1 MSKDKITQ
9 YSTTS
14 ASNTDLGGISLLGSA
29 SPRVIKSY
37 MPELMAQLADM
48 NAGTSP
54 LDDTFTVQD
63 PDDTTKKFRV
73 DTGNIPSGTFREPDG
88 EDLYQLVERGG
99 TPRRITAYVASGTHT
114 FNTATKYF
122 QIVAVGGGGGSGGVD
137 GTGAGNAGGSAGGN
151 SGFYGR
157 TTYLAKGAL
166 TTGTVVIGAAGA
178 AGAGTA
184 GAGGDGGD
192 TTWTDSTN
200 GTLTWKGGKGSAGR
214 TGTAN
219 YAYGIPVTPSASSAS
234 LIGTGPLGAAAVTNN
249 LTIAGGAG
257 GSNPWGTGGCPSSV
271 AFNSQVN
278 GVAGTGYGA
287 GASGAASHAVSD
299 NGLGA
304 AGTVG
309 RLEVWEW

>member
-1 MSKDKITQ
+1 MSKDKITD

-14 ASNTDLGGISLLGSA
+14 ASNTDLGGISLLGTA

-48 NAGTSP
+48 NAGTP
-54 LDDTFTVQD
+54 LDDTFTRQD
-63 PDDTTKKFRV
+63 PDDNTKQFREDAV
-73 DTGNIPSGTFREPDG
+73 NIPTGTTRVIDAEYV
-88 EDLYQLVERGG
+88 YQIVERGG
-99 TPRRITAYVASGTHT
+99 TPRLITAYVASGTHT

-192 TTWTDSTN
+192 TTWADATN

-214 TGTAN
+214 TATSN
-219 YAYGIPVTPSASSAS
+219 YAYGIPATPSASSAS
-234 LIGTGPLGAAAVTNN
+234 LIGTGPLGTAAATNN

-257 GSNPWGTGGCPSSV
+257 GSNPWGTGGCPSGV
-271 AFNSQVN
+271 AFNGNVD
-278 GVAGTGYGA
+278 GVSGTGYGA
-287 GASGAASHAVSD
+287 GASGAASHAVSG

-304 AGTVG
+304 AGTAG

>member
-1 MSKDKITQ
+1 MSKDKIAD

-14 ASNTDLGGISLLGSA
+14 ASNTDLGGISLLGTA
-29 SPRVIKSY
+29 SPRVIKDY

-48 NAGTSP
+48 NAGTP
-54 LDDTFTVQD
+54 LDDTFTRQD
-63 PDDTTKKFRV
+63 PDDNTKQFRE
-73 DTGNIPSGTFREPDG
+73 DAANIPSGTTRVIDAEYV
-88 EDLYQLVERGG
+88 YQMIERGG
-99 TPRRITAYVASGTHT
+99 TPRLITAYVASGTHT

-166 TTGTVVIGAAGA
+166 ATGTVVIGAAGT

-214 TGTAN
+214 TATSN
-219 YAYGIPVTPSASSAS
+219 YAYGIPTAPSASSAS
-234 LIGTGPLGAAAVTNN
+234 LIGSAPLGDAASTNGSS
-249 LTIAGGAG
+249 IAGGKG
-257 GSNPWGTGGCPSSV
+257 GTNPWGTGGAPSGVSLGTAV
-271 AFNSQVN
+271 D

-287 GASGAASHAVSD
+287 GAAGASSQGTSS

-304 AGTVG
+304 AGTAG